1 MDCKSTNKLQRI
13 TNPSERGIANPLI
26 SSNGLQIRR
35 NGQTKKLINFKTQ
48 NMLLTKQLYT
58 TGITLIAALLLSACQ
73 KENLPI
79 ADGNK
84 TVNITLSTKVGGDG
98 SSAASAEDAIHTLRI
113 YAFYGDDNELIGYHY
128 EDNIPSL
135 GTYSFSMPLN
145 LSYKEDFPDGSV
157 MAKFYVVA
165 NEGGVTIKKEQN
177 QFVFPTA
184 DFESGELKWAEGVIP
199 TSPEELS
206 ALLITDYGTKTEGDI
221 KENGLPMSYKDDY
234 VKITTETNQ
243 SLVFGMERAVV
254 KLNAQFHNDGLET
267 TVNKISFGNFQADK
281 GYLFEQGGDKIVPED
296 ARYSTYTT
304 SDDYSLTIG
313 AGEDK
318 SVCFYQ
324 LPSAAGGENY
334 TVGFSHNKKTFD
346 PALLNQSSIKRNTQL
361 DIMVTLKTDRIIF
374 GVPKV
379 NPWETATGG
388 IIIVE

>member
-1 MDCKSTNKLQRI
+1 
-13 TNPSERGIANPLI
+13 
-26 SSNGLQIRR
+26 
-35 NGQTKKLINFKTQ
+35 
-48 NMLLTKQLYT
+48 MLLTKRLYT

-73 KENLPI
+73 KETLPI

-113 YAFYGDDNELIGYHY
+113 YAFDINDNLIGYHY
-128 EDNIPSL
+128 EPEVPNTPE
-135 GTYSFSMPLN
+135 TYSFSMPLN
-145 LSYKEDFPDGSV
+145 LSYKEDFPTGSV
-157 MAKFYVVA
+157 TAKFYVVA
-165 NEGGVTIKKEQN
+165 NEGGANEGGVTIKKGQDK
-177 QFVFPTA
+177 FVFPTA

-206 ALLITDYGTKTEGDI
+206 ALLITDYGTKTESEI
-221 KENGLPMSYKDDY
+221 ETVGLPMSFKDDK
-234 VKITTETNQ
+234 VTITTETNQ
-243 SLVFGMERAVV
+243 SLTFGMTRAVV

-267 TVNKISFGNFQADK
+267 TVNQISFGNFQADK
-281 GYLFEQGGDKIVPED
+281 GFLFEQGDDIIVPD
-296 ARYSTYTT
+296 GVTYSTYTT
-304 SDDYSLTIG
+304 PDGYSLSIDAG
-313 AGEDK
+313 ADK

-334 TVGFSHNKKTFD
+334 TVGFSHNKNPFG

>member
-1 MDCKSTNKLQRI
+1 
-13 TNPSERGIANPLI
+13 
-26 SSNGLQIRR
+26 
-35 NGQTKKLINFKTQ
+35 
-48 NMLLTKQLYT
+48 MLLTKQLYT

-73 KENLPI
+73 KETLPI

-98 SSAASAEDAIHTLRI
+98 SSTASPEDAIHTLRI
-113 YAFYGDDNELIGYHY
+113 YAFDINDNLIGYHY
-128 EDNIPSL
+128 EPEVPNTPE
-135 GTYSFSMPLN
+135 TYSFSMPLN
-145 LSYKEDFPDGSV
+145 LSYKEDFPTGSV
-157 MAKFYVVA
+157 TAKFYVVA
-165 NEGGVTIKKEQN
+165 NEGGATIKKEQN

-184 DFESGELKWAEGVIP
+184 DFESGELKWVEGVIP

-206 ALLITDYGTKTEGDI
+206 ALLITDYGTKTESGI
-221 KENGLPMSYKDDY
+221 SVTGLPMSFKKDD
-234 VKITTETNQ
+234 VVITTETNQ
-243 SLVFGMERAVV
+243 SLEFGMERAVV

-267 TVNKISFGNFQADK
+267 TVNQISFGKFQADK
-281 GYLFEQGGDKIVPED
+281 GYLFEQDGGNIVPEGVT
-296 ARYSTYTT
+296 YYTT

-324 LPSAAGGENY
+324 LPSAAGDKNY
-334 TVGFSHNKKTFD
+334 TVGFSHNKNPFG